1 MQNNPLVKPLHDVS
15 GRNRTVTN
23 VFNDCLKLRED
34 AMKSQEE
41 YKNVKN
47 MRKKTKVKYKQS
59 NQNTP

>member
-23 VFNDCLKLRED
+23 VFNDLLKLRED

>member
-1 MQNNPLVKPLHDVS
+1 MQNNPLVKPLHDIS
-15 GRNRTVTN
+15 GRNRTVAN
-23 VFNDCLKLRED
+23 VFNDRLKLRED